1 MDDGTSGRGA
11 EVAAAACR
19 RNTSGRRSWRQGRY
33 GRARDVTIEIDD
45 DQTVVPVRQR
55 KIIHIDM
62 DAFYASVEQRDNPDL
77 RGKPVAVGGS
87 RERGVVAAA
96 SYEARKFG
104 VRSAMP
110 SVTAKRQCPDLIF
123 VKPRFEVYKAISQQ
137 IRDIFAEHTPII
149 EPLSLDEAYLDV
161 TDNLQRIPWA
171 RDVALAIRAKIKAET
186 GLNASAGIS
195 YNKFLAKLASDHRKP
210 NGQYVITPEMGPAFV
225 ETLPVSKFHGIG
237 PATGAKMNALGLYTG
252 LDMRNQ
258 SLAFMQAN
266 FGKAGAYYYWISRG
280 VDNREVRADR
290 IRKSVGAE
298 TTFSSDLTEFQTLA
312 AELQPLIDKVWRHCE
327 DKTARG
333 RTVTL
338 KVKFNDFE
346 IITRSRSVPAAVS
359 SRAELERL
367 SIALLQNEIPFS
379 RSVRLLGISLSSLQG
394 DDAAPQLDL
403 PI

>member
-1 MDDGTSGRGA
+1 
-11 EVAAAACR
+11 
-19 RNTSGRRSWRQGRY
+19 
-33 GRARDVTIEIDD
+33 VTIDSDD
-45 DQTVVPVRQR
+45 PAAPPPRSR

-96 SYEARKFG
+96 SYEARQFG

-137 IRDIFAEHTPII
+137 IRAVFAEHTPII

-161 TDNLQRIPWA
+161 TENLQNIPLA
-171 RDVALAIRAKIKAET
+171 RDVALAIRARIKAET

-225 ETLPVSKFHGIG
+225 EALPVGKFHGIG
-237 PATGAKMNALGLYTG
+237 PATSAKMNALGLTTG

-258 SLAFMQAN
+258 SLEFMQAH

-280 VDNREVRADR
+280 VDHREVRANR
-290 IRKSVGAE
+290 IRKSIGAE
-298 TTFSSDLTEFQTLA
+298 TTFSSDLTGFEA
-312 AELQPLIDKVWRHCE
+312 MVAELEPLIDKVWRYCE
-327 DKTARG
+327 GGGSRG

-346 IITRSRSVPAAVS
+346 IITRSRSLPVAVS
-359 SRAELERL
+359 SRGDLQRL
-367 SIALLQNEIPFS
+367 SIALLQNEMPVAKP
-379 RSVRLLGISLSSLQG
+379 VRLLGVSLSALQ
-394 DDAAPQLDL
+394 DEIEAEPQLGL